1 MEIVTVTKENF
12 NEVVQNKTILLD
24 FWAAWC
30 GPCRMLSPVLEQRA
44 KEENLAVGK
53 VNVDEQEELS
63 AAFNISSIPALFLV
77 KDGKVVNKT
86 VGYQSLEQLK
96 EFVK

>member
-30 GPCRMLSPVLEQRA
+30 
-44 KEENLAVGK
+44 
-53 VNVDEQEELS
+53 
-63 AAFNISSIPALFLV
+63 
-77 KDGKVVNKT
+77 
-86 VGYQSLEQLK
+86 
-96 EFVK
+96 

>member
-1 MEIVTVTKENF
+1 MVY
-12 NEVVQNKTILLD
+12 
-24 FWAAWC
+24 
-30 GPCRMLSPVLEQRA
+30 
-44 KEENLAVGK
+44 
-53 VNVDEQEELS
+53 VDEHEVLS
-63 AAFNISSIPALFLV
+63 AAFNIYSIPALFFV

>member
-30 GPCRMLSPVLEQRA
+30 GPCRMLSPVLEQLA

-53 VNVDEQEELS
+53 VNVHQLQS
-63 AAFNISSIPALFLV
+63 ISKMRGNPCGTR
-77 KDGKVVNKT
+77 D
-86 VGYQSLEQLK
+86 SLNNRLA
-96 EFVK
+96 

>member
-1 MEIVTVTKENF
+1 MP
-12 NEVVQNKTILLD
+12 D
-24 FWAAWC
+24 
-30 GPCRMLSPVLEQRA
+30 LEQLA
-44 KEENLAVGK
+44 QEENLAVGK

-63 AAFNISSIPALFLV
+63 ASFNISSIPALFLV